1 MCAPF
6 EEMAQKAMKII
17 RMRGLKIDVQVASNE
32 QAVSIARENPD
43 KTILISRGGTA
54 NDLKALPERTV
65 VEITTTFSEIL
76 GELENVIFAGYT
88 NIGIVTNDNII
99 DNVVRDFTFKDVHI
113 RIRPCSTHIEI
124 RNMVKK
130 LCDEGVE
137 FIIGCHQAVLE
148 AEHLNVAHE
157 YIHSGEIAIERAID
171 EALRIENI
179 RNLTQFQMER
189 LQAVIDNTREGIII
203 FEKRHPVFFN
213 TIARDI
219 LYKERKLDWYPA
231 LSEQVKNDNKDK
243 IITFGNT
250 RILLK
255 RILLK
260 TNNNINEVFVF
271 QKASDIE
278 NQERKIR
285 LLSRQKGLYAK
296 THFCDIFTRSPKMKE
311 ILKKTE
317 KFAKTDSNILIYGAT
332 GSGKE
337 GLAQSIHNASDR
349 ANYPFVSV
357 NCASLPADLIE
368 SELFGYVDGAF
379 TGARKSG
386 KPGLFEMAHKG
397 TIFLDEIGDLPL
409 DMQGR
414 LLRVLQEKEVMRIG
428 DDKIIPLDIRVICA
442 TNRNLRELVKEE
454 KFRQDLYYR
463 INVLRVTLPPLQER
477 KEDIWPLLQM
487 YFFYFKKTASV
498 LKVTEN
504 AKKRLLQYSWPGNIR
519 ELKNIAEVLAFEDDV
534 ITEDLVD
541 DLLEEDF
548 KNNKSGDFIDDK
560 IVLATN
566 LNFKEYEKGILQAL
580 LNHKSQNEVCSQLGI
595 SRVTL
600 WRKLNDISEKK

>member
-1 MCAPF
+1 M
-6 EEMAQKAMKII
+6 
-17 RMRGLKIDVQVASNE
+17 
-32 QAVSIARENPD
+32 
-43 KTILISRGGTA
+43 
-54 NDLKALPERTV
+54 
-65 VEITTTFSEIL
+65 
-76 GELENVIFAGYT
+76 
-88 NIGIVTNDNII
+88 
-99 DNVVRDFTFKDVHI
+99 
-113 RIRPCSTHIEI
+113 
-124 RNMVKK
+124 
-130 LCDEGVE
+130 E

-148 AEHLNVAHE
+148 AKSLNVAHE

-171 EALRIENI
+171 EALRIEKI

-219 LYKERKLDWYPA
+219 LYKERKLDWYSA
-231 LSEQVKNDNKDK
+231 LSAQVKNDNKDK
-243 IITFGNT
+243 IVTFGNT

-260 TNNNINEVFVF
+260 TSNNINEVFVF

-285 LLSRQKGLYAK
+285 LSSRQKGLYAK
-296 THFCDIFTRSPKMKE
+296 THFCDIFTHSPKMKE
-311 ILKKTE
+311 ILKKAE

-428 DDKIIPLDIRVICA
+428 DDRIISLDIRVICA

-463 INVLRVTLPPLQER
+463 INVLRVTLPTLQER

-487 YFFYFKKTASV
+487 YFSYFKKSTNGLKAS
-498 LKVTEN
+498 EN

-519 ELKNIAEVLAFEDDV
+519 ELKNVAEVLAFEDDM
-534 ITEDLVD
+534 ITEDLID

-548 KNNKSGDFIDDK
+548 RDSKSGNLINDK

-566 LNFKEYEKGILQAL
+566 LNFKEYEKCILQAL